1 MFTDYSKE
9 ILMTTKEDKT
19 EAEKLKFKKEK
30 FEAQSKLLSLVGG
43 RKSLVAIIGLVSI
56 TVLASLD
63 KLDTELLTA
72 ISGVVAV
79 YIGGNILKK

>member
-1 MFTDYSKE
+1 
-9 ILMTTKEDKT
+9 MTTEEDKT

>member
-1 MFTDYSKE
+1 MNTEEEK
-9 ILMTTKEDKT
+9 KT

-30 FEAQSKLLSLVGG
+30 FEAQSKLLSFVGG

>member
-1 MFTDYSKE
+1 MD
-9 ILMTTKEDKT
+9 TKKPED
-19 EAEKLKFKKEK
+19 EKLKFRKEK

-43 RKSLVAIIGLVSI
+43 RKSLVAIIGLVAI

-79 YIGGNILKK
+79 YIGGNIIKK